1 MCFGLVVESCLANP
15 ARTKRS
21 THTATQCLGY
31 WLTHSWRRVILI
43 VRQQR
48 TATKLKLR
56 SHTFRPSTIFLLI
69 VFVATVLWHL
79 KTSAEDRRSE
89 IKLIGT
95 WEIRLTEDRIA
106 TTATR
111 LIQHS
116 EHEIRGQ
123 VSRPGPV
130 SRHLTTVRKILE
142 IHFVITMLFACGR
155 GVSFFAFDGLGDGAG
170 RLSDRCSGTRGRT

>member
-1 MCFGLVVESCLANP
+1 MVNALVAASDLNRSSTENRYETKVTQPYLSPIYHLSSDSVCCDRSLAP
-15 ARTKRS
+15 
-21 THTATQCLGY
+21 Q
-31 WLTHSWRRVILI
+31 
-43 VRQQR
+43 
-48 TATKLKLR
+48 
-56 SHTFRPSTIFLLI
+56 
-69 VFVATVLWHL
+69 
-79 KTSAEDRRSE
+79 TSAVGRRSE

-95 WEIRLTEDRIA
+95 WEVRLTEDRIA

-142 IHFVITMLFACGR
+142 IHFAITMLFAGGC